1 MKKSVCMATYNGSK
15 YIQKQILSI
24 LQQLKDDDE
33 LIIVDDHSTDNTID
47 IIRSFNDP
55 RIVLIQ
61 NTVNQGVVKTFEKS
75 LKYSSGDLI
84 FLSDQDDI
92 WLPYKIL
99 ELEKRFLNDPELT
112 LIVHDAQIIDK
123 NDNVIF
129 LSFYKKIP
137 FKKEILPNI
146 IKNTYIGCSMAFRSK
161 MIPLFLPF
169 PDDIPMHDGWIGM
182 INELYGKTLY
192 IDETLIQRRLH
203 DANYT
208 SVIYPSRSS
217 LIQKIKWRIALIKNL
232 VLFVF
237 IKRAK
242 ENKWLL

>member
-1 MKKSVCMATYNGSK
+1 MATYNGSK

-33 LIIVDDHSTDNTID
+33 LVIVDDHSTDNTID

-75 LKYSSGDLI
+75 LKYSSGELI
-84 FLSDQDDI
+84 FFSDQDDI

-99 ELEKRFLNDPELT
+99 EIEKRFLNDPELT
-112 LIVHDAQIIDK
+112 LIQHDAQIIDK
-123 NDNVIF
+123 NDNLIF
-129 LSFYKKIP
+129 LSINKKIP

-146 IKNTYIGCSMAFRSK
+146 IKNTYTGCTIAFRAK
-161 MIPLFLPF
+161 IKQLFLPF
-169 PDDIPMHDGWIGM
+169 PDDIAMYDCWIGL

-192 IDETLIQRRLH
+192 IDETLIQRRIH

-208 SVIYPSRSS
+208 TVIYPSRSS

-232 VLFVF
+232 VALV
-237 IKRAK
+237 IRNSLNEQKK
-242 ENKWLL
+242 NK